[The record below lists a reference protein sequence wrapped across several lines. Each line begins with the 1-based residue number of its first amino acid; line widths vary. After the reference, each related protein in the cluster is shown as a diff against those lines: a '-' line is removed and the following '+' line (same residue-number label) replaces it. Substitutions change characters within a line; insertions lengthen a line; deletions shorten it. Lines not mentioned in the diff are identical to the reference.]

1 MYDPASHTFDLGMDN
16 RRRFHKSFLATIA
29 VILLAPVILVY
40 KGCEKL
46 EEWQNDRNYAFQ
58 KEVLKQGPI
67 AVLVTQE
74 GAEDG
79 DKVQTMVKGHKFRSL
94 VDQGKV
100 QVVEP
105 TVSLKEGLPQPKWVI
120 LCTDQDKEADYACAR
135 YLDGTVGWDDP
146 KKLEKWQPMGWGI
159 VFGFFDGP
167 GAWEKAQQALPC
179 LEKVEVEPQYRA
191 KNGHP
196 EYKGKNFDLLFTCWY
211 DYGGKTYAYQRRI
224 LESDPQIGFWRE
236 QDLLSL
242 MQQAK
247 GR

>member
-1 MYDPASHTFDLGMDN
+1 MYDPASNTFDLGN
-16 RRRFHKSFLATIA
+16 GQPPSFSQELLATIG
-29 VILLAPVILVY
+29 VILLAPIILVY

-67 AVLVTQE
+67 AVLVTQD

-79 DKVQTMVKGHKFRSL
+79 DKVQAMVKGHKFRSL

-105 TVSLKEGLPQPKWVI
+105 SVSLKEGLPRPKWVI
-120 LCTDQDKEADYACAR
+120 LCTDQDKEADFACAR

-167 GAWEKAQQALPC
+167 GAWEKARQALPC
-179 LEKVEVEPQYRA
+179 LEKVEVEAQYRA
-191 KNGHP
+191 KNGRP
-196 EYKGKNFDLLFTCWY
+196 DYKGKNFDLLLTLWY
-211 DYGGKTYAYQRRI
+211 EHKGKTYAYQRRI
-224 LESDPQIGFWRE
+224 LESDPQVGFWRE